1 MNWISAYK
9 RLLEDDRIRA
19 LGGEADW
26 LRGEAVLFDGKV
38 YGVGYITVGSGE
50 EVWTFVLDAADG
62 TLLWAKGYMID
73 NYRVRSVTGL
83 FRDEQGI
90 KYGAPALK

>member
-19 LGGEADW
+19 LGGEADC
-26 LRGEAVLFDGKV
+26 LMGEAVLFDGKV
-38 YGVGYITVGSGE
+38 YGVGYDNVGSGE

-62 TLLWAKGYMID
+62 TVIQ
-73 NYRVRSVTGL
+73 VE
-83 FRDEQGI
+83 F
-90 KYGAPALK
+90 YGKRL